1 MDYFNILNLIKE
13 PFSNSPDPD
22 FFYQSRQ
29 HQGCLQ
35 QLEISLRLRRGLN
48 VVIGD
53 VGIGKTTI
61 CRQLIR
67 RFADSDDTETH
78 LILDPNYLSP
88 EEFTYAV
95 AEKFGG
101 DNPVYGMDA
110 LQVKERIKQYLFRQG
125 VNEQKN
131 VVLIIDEGQKLP
143 MFCLEILREFLNY
156 ETNQHKLLQ
165 IVIFAQAEF
174 EKTIKAHAYFADRI
188 NFFHRLKALKFSD
201 TRAMILYRL
210 RQSSDGSKP
219 LPIFSFL
226 AFWAIYSATGGYPRK
241 IVNLCHQCIV
251 AMLVQNRNEADW
263 LLVRGCAG
271 KIFNRT
277 NRKQLRPA
285 LIFLL
290 FLIVVVAVAT
300 MPGTFNLSRSRQKP
314 ALKTATFQL
323 PPPKPDIE
331 ANFEPADDAKPYL
344 AAIHAL
350 SNTVEKGTSLPS
362 QPEVAPKNK
371 KPSIDTPKPMVV
383 APVDTTK
390 KTVVLK
396 PLYTVQTGAFHVATN
411 ARRRVAALVTKGYQA
426 YIYQATDGRKRT
438 WYTVRIGSFADL
450 AQARKLRRQL
460 KTDVKIAAFITFK
473 DSLTPVPIPATGKR
487 P

>member
-101 DNPVYGMDA
+101 DKPVYGMDTI
-110 LQVKERIKQYLFRQG
+110 QVKERIKQYLFRQG

-188 NFFHRLKALKFSD
+188 NFFHRLKTLNFSD

-210 RQSSDGSKP
+210 RQSSDGTKP

-271 KIFNRT
+271 KIFNRVHR
-277 NRKQLRPA
+277 NKLRPA
-285 LIFLL
+285 LVLTLVLL
-290 FLIVVVAVAT
+290 VVVAIAM
-300 MPGTFNLSRSRQKP
+300 MPDRSNLFGSRKKP
-314 ALKTATFQL
+314 ALKTVTFQL
-323 PPPKPDIE
+323 PPQKPDSE
-331 ANFEPADDAKPYL
+331 TAFEPAEDTKPYL

-350 SNTVEKGTSLPS
+350 SGTVAKATIPPNQTRPEPKKTSLPTEV
-362 QPEVAPKNK
+362 QKPEPDALAAK
-371 KPSIDTPKPMVV
+371 KPSASKD
-383 APVDTTK
+383 
-390 KTVVLK
+390 
-396 PLYTVQTGAFHVATN
+396 LYTVQTGAFHVSAN
-411 ARRRVAALVTKGYQA
+411 ARRRVEALVAKGYQA
-426 YIYQATDGRKRT
+426 YIYQAADGRKRT

-450 AQARKLRRQL
+450 TQARKLRL
-460 KTDVKIAAFITFK
+460 KLKSDVKIAAFITFK
-473 DSLTPVPIPATGKR
+473 DSFTPVPKPASGKR